1 VTARGALAAAAER
14 VESFFLEPLP
24 PAEDDPGAHAAAPPE
39 PAARAPLALAP
50 AAPPQ
55 ADALRPVI
63 AVFGLARRCG
73 ATVVARGL
81 AAELAGRDQAGVAAV
96 ASHAAVGGIPLATP
110 AASRLA
116 GALED
121 VPGARTTAV
130 GRLCLVEGADER
142 ALADT
147 ARWFA
152 PLVIDAG
159 SGEVDGA
166 ATAIADRVLLVAGP
180 GVEPALARVAS
191 DCVRRLGHDA
201 LVVRNRSGWD
211 GSAGL
216 PLPESRMGAQ
226 LALGGRQARGE
237 LGRAIA
243 ALADLCG
250 P

>member
-1 VTARGALAAAAER
+1 MTPKRVLAAAAAQ
-14 VESFFLEPLP
+14 VENFFLEPVGDVEGSP
-24 PAEDDPGAHAAAPPE
+24 TQPATAPAAPIE
-39 PAARAPLALAP
+39 SVP

-55 ADALRPVI
+55 AAGVRPVI

-81 AAELAGRDQAGVAAV
+81 AAELASRDQAGVAAV
-96 ASHAAVGGIPLATP
+96 ASPAAVGGIPLATP
-110 AASRLA
+110 AAGRLA
-116 GALED
+116 GLLEG
-121 VPGARTTAV
+121 VPGARTIAV
-130 GRLCLVEGADER
+130 GRLCLVEGAEDH

-159 SGEVDGA
+159 TAGVDGSA
-166 ATAIADRVLLVAGP
+166 ATIADRVLLVATP
-180 GVEPALARVAS
+180 EVEPALARVAA
-191 DCVRRLGHDA
+191 DCVRRLGADP

-216 PLPESRMGAQ
+216 PLPDSRMGAQ

-237 LGRAIA
+237 LGRAFA

-250 P
+250 VAP